1 LLYTSLRTVNRVS
14 PKTDVATGVK
24 KKMKTFNRAILGTL
38 ALMLMFGANVAG
50 AASVDDN
57 DTEGRLVNVRVV
69 EVSDERISVMTREGV
84 EHVISVCRINT
95 QVKRGKQYVNSKDL
109 RVDDVVTIVLD
120 EEKPVKFAKNIEVRE
135 MVAGNQP

>member
-1 LLYTSLRTVNRVS
+1 
-14 PKTDVATGVK
+14 
-24 KKMKTFNRAILGTL
+24 MKTFNRAILGTL
-38 ALMLMFGANVAG
+38 AFMLLFGANVAR
-50 AASVDDN
+50 AASLDEN

-69 EVSDERISVMTREGV
+69 EVSDERISVLTREGV